1 MTRPFETWKVL
12 PHGKLTAL
20 EENLLTVVGDLHMPL
35 GDFPRRMSVVR
46 LQDGRLVIYSAI
58 ALDEPEM
65 AALESF
71 GRPAFLIVPSDRHRM
86 DAKIW
91 RQRYPHLLV
100 IAPEG
105 ARAKVEEVVR
115 VDATSYDFRDPTV
128 ELVAVP
134 GMDQHDAAL
143 VVRSSGGVSLILNEL
158 IWNVDNKPGFSG
170 WLMKALGF
178 TKSEPQIP
186 ALIAHIGIKDKPA
199 LQQQLEAWS
208 RLYGLKRIVVSHGSI
223 IEHDP
228 LVVLRDLAS
237 QLAA

>member
-1 MTRPFETWKVL
+1 
-12 PHGKLTAL
+12 
-20 EENLLTVVGDLHMPL
+20 
-35 GDFPRRMSVVR
+35 
-46 LQDGRLVIYSAI
+46 
-58 ALDEPEM
+58 M

>member
-1 MTRPFETWKVL
+1 MPRPFETWKVL
-12 PHGKLTAL
+12 PHGKLTAV
-20 EENLLTVVGDLHMPL
+20 EDNLLTVVGDLHMPL

-46 LQDGRLVIYSAI
+46 LHDGRLVIYSAI

-65 AALESF
+65 AALERF
-71 GRPAFLIVPSDRHRM
+71 GRPAFMIVPSDRHRM

-91 RQRYPHLLV
+91 RQRYPHLFV
-100 IAPEG
+100 ITPEG
-105 ARAKVEEVVR
+105 ARSKVEEVVR
-115 VDATSYDFRDPTV
+115 VDASSYDFGDPTV

-134 GMDQHDAAL
+134 GMDEHDAAL
-143 VVRSSGGVSLILNEL
+143 VVRSPSGVSLILNEL
-158 IWNVDNKPGFSG
+158 IWNVDNKPGFGG

-186 ALIAHIGIKDKPA
+186 SVISLTGIKDKPA

-208 RLYGLKRIVVSHGSI
+208 QLYGLKRIIVSHGAI

-228 LVVLRDLAS
+228 ACVLRDLAS